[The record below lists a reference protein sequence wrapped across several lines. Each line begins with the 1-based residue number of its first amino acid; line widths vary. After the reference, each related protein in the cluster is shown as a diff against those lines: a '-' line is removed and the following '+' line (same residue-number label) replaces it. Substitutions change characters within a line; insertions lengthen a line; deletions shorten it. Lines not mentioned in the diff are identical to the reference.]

1 MMKVSSTPAQVSALD
16 TWLQGADAALPA
28 AAAHPGTAVGE
39 ASTAQ
44 SRDSA
49 EGLLDLNV
57 WNGSSA
63 GQGALLATAVAPQ
76 PTDRFAQAW
85 SDHIFRPLQ

>member
-1 MMKVSSTPAQVSALD
+1 MKVSSNPAQVSALD
-16 TWLQGADAALPA
+16 TWLQGAEAALPA
-28 AAAHPGTAVGE
+28 AAAQLGTTESE
-39 ASTAQ
+39 ASTVQA
-44 SRDSA
+44 RDSA
-49 EGLLDLNV
+49 EGLLDLNI

-63 GQGALLATAVAPQ
+63 QLRALGAAGVPPQ

>member
-1 MMKVSSTPAQVSALD
+1 MKVSSSPAQVSALD
-16 TWLQGADAALPA
+16 TWLQGVEAASTA
-28 AAAHPGTAVGE
+28 AAVHPGTTEAA

-63 GQGALLATAVAPQ
+63 ERRSLLAMGAAPQ
-76 PTDRFAQAW
+76 PTDRFAQLW
-85 SDHIFRPLQ
+85 SEHILRPLQ